1 MLKFIGRGLYVR
13 IVIGNSYMI
22 IMVVYIIYFKFY
34 NYVKYL
40 ILSNYIRFKIKI
52 YEKDF
57 FGLLYYKFVM

>member
-22 IMVVYIIYFKFY
+22 MMVVYIIYFKFY

-40 ILSNYIRFKIKI
+40 ILSNYIKIKI
-52 YEKDF
+52 YQKDF
-57 FGLLYYKFVM
+57 FGLLWNYIINL

>member
-40 ILSNYIRFKIKI
+40 ILSNFIKIKI
-52 YEKDF
+52 YQKDF
-57 FGLLYYKFVM
+57 FGLLWNYIINL

>member
-40 ILSNYIRFKIKI
+40 ILSNYIKIKI
-52 YEKDF
+52 Y
-57 FGLLYYKFVM
+57 

>member
-40 ILSNYIRFKIKI
+40 ILSNYIKIKI
-52 YEKDF
+52 YQKDF
-57 FGLLYYKFVM
+57 FGLLWNYIINL